1 MKHVSKAQ
9 ALRLQEQLLNQTGG
23 ARGVRD
29 DGLLEAALAAPF
41 QSYAGQPAYP
51 SLAGQAARLGFGLVQ
66 NHPFVDGNKRA
77 GAHMMLVFLAL
88 NGVDLVYTQQEL
100 AELFLGVAD
109 GKVSCEELTQWIT
122 EHQE

>member
-1 MKHVSKAQ
+1 MKYVSKAQ
-9 ALRLQEQLLNQTGG
+9 VLRLQEQLLSQTGG

-41 QSYAGQPAYP
+41 QSYDGQPVY
-51 SLAGQAARLGFGLVQ
+51 STLAGQAARLGFGLVQ

-77 GAHMMLVFLAL
+77 GAHVMLVFLAL

-109 GKVSCEELTQWIT
+109 GKVSCEALTQWVT